1 MRSCS
6 CNLKRRICGSGYCT
20 GKHDCSLSNSRSK
33 LGGYGYCTGQHTQKH
48 DDFHHESLHTEHDQ
62 RKHDQLGGRTHHLL
76 FYGAAAAR
84 FCTCRRSFPAASSQG
99 KTSRA
104 PLKLLPTATR
114 RIYFADFLRLAQSAA
129 AASSESARVAFFFLV
144 IFLSSSFLVIGRQRE
159 DLIVVDPLHDVS
171 QLRLRHSERL
181 CLLRL
186 GGLTVDAML
195 SLQVASCHCPEHLRQ
210 LLPLSRLHHA
220 AHSDLKTRPMFGS
233 FCPTWCMLHAAVV
246 AVAAVPAAVA
256 SMARLSR
263 KAGTG
268 HRIE

>member
-1 MRSCS
+1 MADTVIAPDSAPRSMTIF
-6 CNLKRRICGSGYCT
+6 NMNHCT
-20 GKHDCSLSNSRSK
+20 PNMI
-33 LGGYGYCTGQHTQKH
+33 
-48 DDFHHESLHTEHDQ
+48 Q

-159 DLIVVDPLHDVS
+159 DLIVGRS
-171 QLRLRHSERL
+171 
-181 CLLRL
+181 
-186 GGLTVDAML
+186 
-195 SLQVASCHCPEHLRQ
+195 AS
-210 LLPLSRLHHA
+210 
-220 AHSDLKTRPMFGS
+220 
-233 FCPTWCMLHAAVV
+233 
-246 AVAAVPAAVA
+246 
-256 SMARLSR
+256 
-263 KAGTG
+263 
-268 HRIE
+268 